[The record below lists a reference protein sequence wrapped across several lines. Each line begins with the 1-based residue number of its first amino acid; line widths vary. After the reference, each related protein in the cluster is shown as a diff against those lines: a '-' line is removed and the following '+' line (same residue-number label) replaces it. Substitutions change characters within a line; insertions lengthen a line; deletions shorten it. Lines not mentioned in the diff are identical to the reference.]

1 MFVSGLL
8 FCMSCE
14 LSVSVTENP
23 DGKKSRMAHC
33 EGKQGSFSRSGQG
46 SNRSNWNGSCTTKK
60 KVRNILRESSCHGED
75 FSSKISKESLSSEQS
90 NELTYLQNENKIF
103 KDQLETQS
111 KHKKKMQNM
120 KRLFES
126 NSQQINNQ
134 LSIVREATE
143 NQTLEIASYMS

>member
-1 MFVSGLL
+1 M
-8 FCMSCE
+8 E
-14 LSVSVTENP
+14 
-23 DGKKSRMAHC
+23 KKVEWPIVKASKGRLVVPAKAQIGAIEMALA
-33 EGKQGSFSRSGQG
+33 QL
-46 SNRSNWNGSCTTKK
+46 K

-103 KDQLETQS
+103 KDQLKTQS

-120 KRLFES
+120 KRLFGS

>member
-1 MFVSGLL
+1 M
-8 FCMSCE
+8 E
-14 LSVSVTENP
+14 
-23 DGKKSRMAHC
+23 KKVEWPTVKASKGHLVVPAKAQIGAIEMALA
-33 EGKQGSFSRSGQG
+33 QL
-46 SNRSNWNGSCTTKK
+46 K
-60 KVRNILRESSCHGED
+60 KVRNIPRESSCHGED

-134 LSIVREATE
+134 LSIVREAIE
-143 NQTLEIASYMS
+143 NQTKIRNTNDMGTRRKYLS